1 LFEKCS
7 EAEVTN
13 SWNKHL
19 DPILCLGPRW
29 NTMINDN
36 LDVHNGI
43 ANGTT
48 AEFVRAYLKSG
59 AKLEP
64 IQMFGYWVYSVTVD
78 EVDQLEFEWQDYDRF
93 KGSFRVDPA
102 QSVYKVKFP
111 VTEAGS
117 KEVRVPT
124 TMDLTQFPTVVN
136 FGTTGQKLQGKSV
149 DELVIAEW
157 SKVKNWAYVVLSRV
171 CTLAGL
177 FLEKPI
183 PADIDFTPNPDY
195 LAMMERMRTS
205 ILVNPI
211 DTDQWN

>member
-1 LFEKCS
+1 
-7 EAEVTN
+7 
-13 SWNKHL
+13 
-19 DPILCLGPRW
+19 
-29 NTMINDN
+29 MINN
-36 LDVHNGI
+36 NIDVHDGI

-48 AEFVRAYLKSG
+48 AEFVKAYLKAG

-102 QSVYKVKFP
+102 QGVYKVKFP
-111 VTEAGS
+111 VTEAG

-124 TMDLTQFPTVVN
+124 TMDPTQFPTVGN
-136 FGTTGQKLQGKSV
+136 FATTGHKLQGKSV
-149 DELVIAEW
+149 NELVIAEW

-171 CTLAGL
+171 RTLAGL

-183 PADIDFTPNPDY
+183 PADIDFSPINPDY
-195 LAMMERMRTS
+195 LEMMKRLRRN

-211 DTDQWN
+211 DTEQWN